1 MKIIRDYSLEFR
13 AKNEGKDNYI
23 FIEDIY
29 SDVLKYV
36 KKDSWEKA
44 KIMYSIRILFDNSE
58 NQSYSTYNIDF
69 IPEINDIYGG
79 GVIWNALKEK
89 GKTDEEIWG
98 FICEGYSEILKAPVC
113 LILDDDDF
121 KELEL

>member
-89 GKTDEEIWG
+89 GKI
-98 FICEGYSEILKAPVC
+98 
-113 LILDDDDF
+113 
-121 KELEL
+121 